1 MKKPVKKL
9 AKKQTGGDFG
19 RTTEPQMVRSRE
31 NSSVNIPKESFG
43 SKKVKTVS
51 VSPDRNYKTI
61 VKEKMGPEG
70 SSTTVTNRRTVKG
83 ALSGAPKAGMMKK
96 GGSMKASTI
105 KKKK

>member
-9 AKKQTGGDFG
+9 AKKQIGGDIG
-19 RTTEPQMVRSRE
+19 KTTEPHWHE
-31 NSSVNIPKESFG
+31 AEHSVNVPRESFG
-43 SKKVKTVS
+43 SRKVKTVS

-83 ALSGAPKAGMMKK
+83 ALSGAPKAAMMKK
-96 GGSMKASTI
+96 GGAMKVSTI